1 MASSYQNSIDY
12 IYSHKDITKRFAPT
26 PYCCFHSL
34 RTREF
39 LSNGFNEGFA
49 PTLTARDYKDPK
61 CVIVE
66 QNEFGS
72 STPVDYRNRVATV
85 IGGLGEK
92 KSNKNTQYYQQDR
105 IYDGRKTVAVCL
117 SSTLS
122 NGSNMYLFEEDVKVK
137 SYVVAMRGRN
147 PNNPTSRVKAEQYVQ
162 RLELNRNNV
171 CNTLTTVDKDN
182 YILEVC

>member
-1 MASSYQNSIDY
+1 MSSSYQNSIDY
-12 IYSHKDITKRFAPT
+12 IYSHKDTTKRFAPT

-61 CVIVE
+61 CIIVE
-66 QNEFGS
+66 QKEFS
-72 STPVDYRNRVATV
+72 CSKPVDYRSRIATV
-85 IGGLGEK
+85 IGGIGEK
-92 KSNKNTQYYQQDR
+92 KSNNNTQWYMQDR
-105 IYDGRKTVAVCL
+105 IYDGRKTIAVCL
-117 SSTLS
+117 TSSIE
-122 NGSNMYLFEEDVKVK
+122 NMYLFEEDVKVK

-147 PNNPTSRVKAEQYVQ
+147 PNNPTSRAKAEQYVQ